1 MKREYVA
8 TLLLHAV
15 QISEEIV
22 KAYNLPIERIKWIYK
37 DVLGSPRE
45 FEFRR
50 QELGLILGH
59 AISDEEVIKSLL
71 RSILPHGIFYE
82 YLANAQLGVCPTASF
97 PSLGH
102 HRQQPVC
109 SRRHSDEEWNEYLLG
124 TGALYSLPLHSIV

>member
-1 MKREYVA
+1 MA

-102 HRQQPVC
+102 H
-109 SRRHSDEEWNEYLLG
+109 
-124 TGALYSLPLHSIV
+124 